1 MSSACSANRA
11 ESRAKSE
18 ERGAR
23 GVASGMESIDTY
35 IIRIYRRDKD
45 DPRNIAGLV
54 EIIGGGERKT
64 FTSWDELWGVLMHDS
79 DGREKEVRLKDSSEE

>member
-1 MSSACSANRA
+1 MD
-11 ESRAKSE
+11 
-18 ERGAR
+18 
-23 GVASGMESIDTY
+23 SIDTY

-54 EIIGGGERKT
+54 EIIGRDEKMT
-64 FTSWDELWGVLMHDS
+64 FTSRDELWGVLMNDP